1 MLRRMRDKQVIQDS
15 QHGFTKSRSCLTN
28 LVAFY
33 DGVMALLDGGKSVDV
48 IYLDFCKAFDMVLHH
63 ILLSKLERCGF
74 EGWTVQWIR
83 NWLAGCS
90 QRVVINGS
98 VSGWRLV
105 TSGVPQWSVLGPVH
119 FNILINDTDDSIK
132 CTLSNFVD
140 DTKLS
145 VVDTLEVDTLE
156 VEVQCS

>member
-1 MLRRMRDKQVIQDS
+1 MNW
-15 QHGFTKSRSCLTN
+15 QHGIRLS
-28 LVAFY
+28 
-33 DGVMALLDGGKSVDV
+33 LLICG
-48 IYLDFCKAFDMVLHH
+48 FCCWLQQLCSTLIGPKAFDVVLPY
-63 ILLSKLERCGF
+63 ILLSKLEKCGF
-74 EGWTVQWIR
+74 EGWTVRWIR
-83 NWLAGCS
+83 NWLSGCS

-98 VSGWRLV
+98 VSGWRPV
-105 TSGVPQWSVLGPVH
+105 TSVVPQGSVLGLLL
-119 FNILINDTDDSIK
+119 FNIFISDTDDSIK